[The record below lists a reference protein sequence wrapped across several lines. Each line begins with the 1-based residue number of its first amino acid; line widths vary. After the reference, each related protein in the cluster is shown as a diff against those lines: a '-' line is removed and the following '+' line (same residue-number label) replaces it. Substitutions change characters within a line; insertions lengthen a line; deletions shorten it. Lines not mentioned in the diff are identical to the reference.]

1 MLLSGRAP
9 DDFMYTDWFYGT
21 NLRGRRQAMGI
32 DIRHTHTVEVGYD
45 EFCGA
50 LAARDLK
57 PLWKI
62 AKQLM
67 PEVPLPTTQAWLWK
81 WDDVLPLARRAG
93 ELITLERGGDRR
105 VLALANPG
113 LRGLPFTSTT
123 LWARSSTWG
132 HTNRHRRTGIRPAPS
147 GSSSPARAS
156 ILRSMATPV
165 IWCR

>member
-1 MLLSGRAP
+1 MVLAIEQQAFPAGGEAAEIRAL
-9 DDFMYTDWFYGT
+9 W
-21 NLRGRRQAMGI
+21 LQ
-32 DIRHTHTVEVGYD
+32 
-45 EFCGA
+45 
-50 LAARDLK
+50 

-67 PEVPLPTTQAWLWK
+67 PEVPLPATQAWLWK

-165 IWCR
+165 IWSRVI